1 MPRPSEH
8 PAGAASNAS
17 AASAASAGPAAPA
30 AAAAASAGRHPARV
44 ARFGPAVR
52 RVHLATATLTGVC
65 LATAACLY
73 LPPLAELV
81 GRRHLV
87 VTVHEWSGLLIPAP
101 VLLGLGSRAFR
112 GDLRRLNRFGPHDR
126 TWLRAAL
133 RRDRRP
139 SARPA
144 GKFNAGQKLY
154 ASWSAGAALVMLGT
168 GLLMWF
174 TGLAPLPL
182 RTGATFV
189 HDWLAIA
196 MGVAVGGHVM
206 MAVRDPEARRGMR
219 TGSVAAGW
227 ARREHPL
234 WRPDGSSASGASGAS
249 GAGRDARAVRPTPDR
264 PPRPGRR

>member
-1 MPRPSEH
+1 MPRPSEPPTAAH
-8 PAGAASNAS
+8 DAAHSATPSGLPGEVPAERPS
-17 AASAASAGPAAPA
+17 
-30 AAAAASAGRHPARV
+30 R
-44 ARFGPAVR
+44 VR
-52 RVHLATATLTGVC
+52 RFSRAERLVHLFTATLTGVC
-65 LATAACLY
+65 LASAACLY

-87 VTVHEWSGLLIPAP
+87 VTVHEWSGLLIPVPA
-101 VLLGLGSRAFR
+101 LLGLASRAFR

-126 TWLRAAL
+126 TWLRSAL

-139 SARPA
+139 AARPA

-174 TGLAPLPL
+174 TGLAPLPW

-196 MGVAVGGHVM
+196 MAVAVVGHVM
-206 MAVRDPEARRGMR
+206 MAVADPEARRGMR
-219 TGSVAAGW
+219 TGSVAADW

-234 WRPDGSSASGASGAS
+234 WRPYGSSAE
-249 GAGRDARAVRPTPDR
+249 RAVRPTPAE
-264 PPRPGRR
+264 PPRREQR